1 MKKMKFSFAALVA
14 VAAVGL
20 TISTNA
26 GAIVKKTQDACYRTV
41 VIPGV
46 PADRTATYGG
56 NFILSFGN
64 AVKSVA
70 DPNSASN
77 CSGDAYFCCATTF
90 QSSGRTYVWEVFLT
104 DL

>member
-1 MKKMKFSFAALVA
+1 MKKMKISFAALVA

-26 GAIVKKTQDACYRTV
+26 STIIKKTQDACYRTV
-41 VIPGV
+41 TIPGL

-56 NFILSFGN
+56 NLILSFGN
-64 AVKSVA
+64 SVKSVA
-70 DPNSASN
+70 DANSASN
-77 CSGDAYFCCATTF
+77 CSGDGYFCCATTF
-90 QSSGRTYVWEVFLT
+90 QSQGQTYVWEVFLT

>member
-14 VAAVGL
+14 VAAIGL

-26 GAIVKKTQDACYRTV
+26 GTIIKKTQDVCYRTV
-41 VIPGV
+41 TIPGL

-56 NFILSFGN
+56 NLILSFGN
-64 AVKSVA
+64 TVKSVA
-70 DPNSASN
+70 DPNSAAN
-77 CSGDAYFCCATTF
+77 CSGDSYFCCATTF
-90 QSSGRTYVWEVFLT
+90 QSQGKTYVWEVFLT